1 LQKQGKKVV
10 FTNGVFDL
18 LHIGHLR
25 YLEMARSMGDV
36 LVVAINTDKSVKKL
50 KGNHRPLLPQKE
62 RAELLA
68 GFACVDYVTFFSE
81 DTPLKTIVKLHP
93 DVLAKGADYKIRE
106 IVGAKEVT
114 GWGGKVKRIAFIQG
128 YSTTKFI
135 KKIKGLDKTSP
146 PSPLLSK
153 ERGERGE
160 VEKMNYLDK
169 LNPPQL
175 DAVTS
180 LDKPVLVLAG
190 AGSGKTRVIT
200 YRIAYSIAEG
210 YSQPMDIFAVTF
222 TNKAAGEMKSR
233 VENLLGNSVPRLW
246 ISTFHSSCVRILR
259 QHIDLLGY
267 KRDFTIYDEDDQS
280 RVVRQIL
287 KEMKYDSKQW
297 NPRAILSKISQAKSQ
312 MMAPEDIQGEEYQIF
327 YQVVA
332 KVFARYNTILKQ
344 NNAVDFDDLLTLTVK
359 LLENHPMVRDYYQN
373 RFKHILIDEYQ
384 DTNHVQYR
392 MLRALAEN
400 TTMLCAVGD
409 DDQSIYAWRGA
420 DINNILNFEQ
430 DYPSVK
436 VVKLE
441 QNYRS
446 TQPILDAANRLIKQ
460 NPRRNKKHLWT
471 EKSEGIPVMFNQ
483 LNDELDEARWVC
495 QQIYDWKNQMYRGY
509 DEVAVFY
516 RTHAQSRA
524 FEDVFRGARIP
535 YVLIG
540 GIRFYDR
547 KEVKDLLA
555 YLRVIVN
562 PNDEVALKRI
572 INIPTRAIGETTIEK
587 IAEFAAQGKMSFY
600 DALQRISEME
610 TLSSKVK
617 NKIKSFMELLDT
629 LRQVSATKNIADFLH
644 YLIDTLGYT
653 DYLKNDNPL
662 DSETRVQNVQELVSA
677 AADFEI
683 TSDDSSVARI

>member
-1 LQKQGKKVV
+1 
-10 FTNGVFDL
+10 
-18 LHIGHLR
+18 
-25 YLEMARSMGDV
+25 
-36 LVVAINTDKSVKKL
+36 
-50 KGNHRPLLPQKE
+50 
-62 RAELLA
+62 
-68 GFACVDYVTFFSE
+68 
-81 DTPLKTIVKLHP
+81 
-93 DVLAKGADYKIRE
+93 
-106 IVGAKEVT
+106 
-114 GWGGKVKRIAFIQG
+114 
-128 YSTTKFI
+128 
-135 KKIKGLDKTSP
+135 
-146 PSPLLSK
+146 
-153 ERGERGE
+153 
-160 VEKMNYLDK
+160 MNYLDK

-175 DAVTS
+175 EAVTS
-180 LDKPVLVLAG
+180 LDTPVLVLAG

-210 YSQPMDIFAVTF
+210 YSQPTDIFAVTF

-267 KRDFTIYDEDDQS
+267 KRDFTIYDDDDQS

-287 KEMKYDSKQW
+287 KEMNYDAKQW
-297 NPRAILSKISQAKSQ
+297 NPRALLSKISEMKNKMLTPQ
-312 MMAPEDIQGEEYQIF
+312 DIQGADFSPF
-327 YQVVA
+327 YQVFS
-332 KVFARYNTILKQ
+332 KVFPRYSVILRQ
-344 NNAVDFDDLLTLTVK
+344 NNAVDFDDLLTLTVQ
-359 LLENHPMVRDYYQN
+359 LLENQPMVRTYYQN

-392 MLRALAEN
+392 MLRALAEK

-430 DYPSVK
+430 DYPKVK

-495 QQIYDWKNQMYRGY
+495 QQIYQWKNQLYRNY

-524 FEDVFRGARIP
+524 FEDVFRGMRIP

-540 GIRFYDR
+540 GTKFYDR

-562 PNDEVALKRI
+562 PQDDVALKRI
-572 INIPTRAIGETTIEK
+572 INIPTRAIGDTTVEK
-587 IAEFAAQGKMSFY
+587 IAAFAVEQKISFY
-600 DALQRISEME
+600 DALIRVSDIEG
-610 TLSSKVK
+610 LSPKVK
-617 NKIKSFMELLDT
+617 NKIQSFVELLDSF
-629 LRQVSATKNIADFLH
+629 RQVSATKSISEFLH
-644 YLIDTLGYT
+644 YLIDALKYP
-653 DYLKNDNPL
+653 DYLKDDNPM
-662 DSETRVQNVQELVSA
+662 DSETRIQNVQELVSA

-683 TSDDSSVARI
+683 TSDDSSVSAYLNEIVLLTDVDTAPSDGGAVHLMTLHAAKGLEFPLVFLVGMEENIFPSVRENDINYEEELEEERRLCYVGITRAKEQIILTAAIARRLYGQKMFNTPSQFIGEISPVWGKSGIINNTSYKESIISRRNTQYGRT

>member
-1 LQKQGKKVV
+1 
-10 FTNGVFDL
+10 
-18 LHIGHLR
+18 
-25 YLEMARSMGDV
+25 
-36 LVVAINTDKSVKKL
+36 
-50 KGNHRPLLPQKE
+50 
-62 RAELLA
+62 
-68 GFACVDYVTFFSE
+68 
-81 DTPLKTIVKLHP
+81 
-93 DVLAKGADYKIRE
+93 
-106 IVGAKEVT
+106 
-114 GWGGKVKRIAFIQG
+114 
-128 YSTTKFI
+128 
-135 KKIKGLDKTSP
+135 
-146 PSPLLSK
+146 
-153 ERGERGE
+153 
-160 VEKMNYLDK
+160 MNYLEN

-175 DAVTS
+175 EAVTS

-200 YRIAYSIAEG
+200 YRIAYVIAEG
-210 YSQPMDIFAVTF
+210 YSQPRDIFAVTF

-267 KRDFTIYDEDDQS
+267 KRDFTIYDEDDQG

-297 NPRAILSKISQAKSQ
+297 NPRAILAKISQAKSQ

-327 YQVVA
+327 YQVVR
-332 KVFARYNTILKQ
+332 KVFARYNVILKQ
-344 NNAVDFDDLLTLTVK
+344 NNAVDFDDLLTLTVQ

-373 RFKHILIDEYQ
+373 RFRHILIDEYQ

-400 TTMLCAVGD
+400 TNMLCAVGD

-430 DYPSVK
+430 DYPNVK

-483 LNDELDEARWVC
+483 LNDEMDEARWVC
-495 QQIYDWKNQMYRGY
+495 EQIYTWKNQMYRDY
-509 DEVAVFY
+509 EEVAVFY

-524 FEDVFRGARIP
+524 FEDAFRGARIP
-535 YVLIG
+535 YVLIAG
-540 GIRFYDR
+540 TRFYDR

-562 PNDEVALKRI
+562 PQDEVALKRI
-572 INIPTRAIGETTIEK
+572 INIPSRALGETTLEK
-587 IAEFAAQGKMSFY
+587 IAIFTTQERIGFY
-600 DALQRISEME
+600 DALQRVSEIN

-617 NKIKSFMELLDT
+617 SKIKNFVELLDT
-629 LRQVSATKNIADFLH
+629 LRQVSATKNISDFLH
-644 YLIDTLGYT
+644 YLIDTLNYT
-653 DYLKNDNPL
+653 DYLKKDNPL
-662 DSETRVQNVQELVSA
+662 DSEMRIQNVQELVSA
-677 AADFEI
+677 AADFELANDDGSVSAYLNEIVLLTDIDTAPSDGGAVHLMTLHAAKGLEFPLVFLVGMEENIFPSLRENDINYDEELEEERRLCYVGI
-683 TSDDSSVARI
+683 TRAKEQIILTAAVARRLYGQKMYNAPSQFIGEIDPVWAKSGIINNTSYKESIISRRNTTYGRTYRTR